1 MEARMKLFKIS
12 VGLLLTL
19 LTAISINA
27 QKLYTWTDANGVV
40 HIADQPPPEKD
51 RVEDVEVIRY
61 EEKTPQEIEAIQHK
75 KETLRHQ
82 LDREE
87 RIEKARQAEI
97 QAREAEKKAQET
109 VKQVQKDYEYN
120 NQYIRR
126 LTSTRNKRKKF
137 RNRVYRIEAETQA
150 SQAEAQAAIKQ
161 AEEAVQKAR
170 TAAEVAQEDPQ
181 N

>member
-1 MEARMKLFKIS
+1 MKSLGIW

-19 LTAISINA
+19 LTAISLNA

-40 HIADQPPPEKD
+40 HISDQPPPGTD
-51 RVEDVEVIRY
+51 RVEDVEVMRY

-75 KETLRHQ
+75 KENLRRQ

-97 QAREAEKKAQET
+97 QAREAEEKAQAAAQQTQE
-109 VKQVQKDYEYN
+109 KYEYN
-120 NQYIRR
+120 NEYIRR

-137 RNRVYRIEAETQA
+137 RKRVDRIEAETEA
-150 SQAEAQAAIKQ
+150 SQAEAKAAIEQ
-161 AEEAVQKAR
+161 AEEAAQKAR
-170 TAAEVAQEDPQ
+170 TAFEEAQKGTQE
-181 N
+181 